1 MIDKDI
7 ERGEIVI
14 NAEKSH
20 LRARRA
26 PVGHEKAS
34 NSGATEGGNQAV
46 PCGKIGHHS
55 AMQRLRR
62 AQKRRNT
69 ALGHGKVAQ
78 PDGVQLERNLAGR
91 GGFRLLRDTV
101 AIGTAR
107 EPQKMRRHR

>member
-1 MIDKDI
+1 MIDEDV

-14 NAEKSH
+14 DAEESH
-20 LRARRA
+20 IRARRA
-26 PVGHEKAS
+26 PVGHEQPF
-34 NSGATEGGNQAV
+34 NSGVTEGGDKAV

-62 AQKRRNT
+62 AQQRRNA

-78 PDGVQLERNLAGR
+78 PDGVQLEHDLAGR
-91 GGFRLLRDTV
+91 RTFRLLRGTV
-101 AIGTAR
+101 VIDIVG